1 MKLSVIIPVYNVEKY
16 VAKCLDSV
24 LDQGLDENEYEIIV
38 VNDGTPDGSM
48 EIVGKYAEKH
58 KHIHIINKEN
68 GGLSS
73 ARNCGMEYAKGK
85 YIYFID
91 SDDFLVSNSLKILV
105 DTCEL
110 HDLNVLTFL
119 STRFLSSL
127 PNDRY
132 VSKEV
137 KLEVSARDEKLSSI
151 VPGED
156 YVADLEYR
164 NEVWWYILNRE
175 FLESLGIKFEEG
187 RYLEDAAFTLGMFL
201 EAKRMAHLKL
211 NAHRYRDAPGSILT
225 NREPSH
231 YVKLIRDM
239 QNAALAFDPII
250 KSLKNKVANPDCIA
264 RIKAKQ
270 QSLVFFSMARMLQST
285 MSLNEVKLSLEK
297 MKSIKAYPLDS
308 FLGKDYNRIN
318 YKILVPIFNNQQFF
332 YLLFRLVN
340 PILKLKNRFSER
352 KTFFSK

>member
-1 MKLSVIIPVYNVEKY
+1 
-16 VAKCLDSV
+16 
-24 LDQGLDENEYEIIV
+24 
-38 VNDGTPDGSM
+38 
-48 EIVGKYAEKH
+48 
-58 KHIHIINKEN
+58 
-68 GGLSS
+68 
-73 ARNCGMEYAKGK
+73 
-85 YIYFID
+85 
-91 SDDFLVSNSLKILV
+91 
-105 DTCEL
+105 
-110 HDLNVLTFL
+110 
-119 STRFLSSL
+119 
-127 PNDRY
+127 
-132 VSKEV
+132 
-137 KLEVSARDEKLSSI
+137 
-151 VPGED
+151 
-156 YVADLEYR
+156 
-164 NEVWWYILNRE
+164 
-175 FLESLGIKFEEG
+175 
-187 RYLEDAAFTLGMFL
+187 
-201 EAKRMAHLKL
+201 MAHLKL